1 MIFFSILISFSS
13 IVHDIFHVY
22 NIQIFIHTH
31 AILHLYA
38 NKIILSVKQL
48 HMAVSKEKIKQKYL
62 DHWQIP
68 IKCYGVGY
76 KTGSYQLS

>member
-1 MIFFSILISFSS
+1 MICFSILISFSS

-22 NIQIFIHTH
+22 NIQIVIHTH
-31 AILHLYA
+31 AILHFYA

>member
-1 MIFFSILISFSS
+1 MVLVTWIGEIRAGRSVDIMIFFSILISFSS

-31 AILHLYA
+31 AILHFYA

-48 HMAVSKEKIKQKYL
+48 HMAVSKEKNKAK
-62 DHWQIP
+62 
-68 IKCYGVGY
+68 
-76 KTGSYQLS
+76 